1 MTASTPARTTVSAVL
16 PLVLLLIQIGSG
28 LAAESSFEIDLK
40 ELDRTKTPAQ
50 ATKKKSVKPSRPA
63 SSKSST
69 RKKAEQLPAS
79 AAGYVKYSVKS
90 GDHIFKI
97 LMKDFGMSNSAA
109 EALIPEIVRINNISD
124 IKKLSIGQTILIPT
138 GAKYRTAAT
147 VKGAPGKN
155 RPEPPVR
162 NKQPAI
168 TVTPQTPQTSRS
180 LTEEPL
186 VTAVAV
192 RSIKTKDPSEI
203 VDSLMNILALKWGK
217 NQIIETSP
225 GKGGGGRFSVKVD
238 RYFEHNNKRFIL
250 SLSDNDPY
258 TYTLFRLL
266 EVEGYNVV
274 RVSPTDDFAKI
285 VSSLLTHLDITYRY
299 AEHSL
304 MLNDKNRT
312 MTRVMGFLFTRD
324 TIPPRQVLITESPVA
339 ALTAELQEV
348 TDKHP

>member
-1 MTASTPARTTVSAVL
+1 MTASTPARTTVSAIL
-16 PLVLLLIQIGSG
+16 PFILLLVQIGSG
-28 LAAESSFEIDLK
+28 LAAESSFEIDIK
-40 ELDRTKTPAQ
+40 ELDRTKTPAR
-50 ATKKKSVKPSRPA
+50 ATKKKTVKPSRPA
-63 SSKSST
+63 PARSST
-69 RKKAEQLPAS
+69 RKKAETLPAS
-79 AAGYVKYSVKS
+79 ATGYVKYAVKS

-109 EALIPEIVRINNISD
+109 EALIPEIVRLNNISD
-124 IKKLSIGQTILIPT
+124 IRKLSVGQTILIPA
-138 GAKYRTAAT
+138 GAKHRTAAAA
-147 VKGAPGKN
+147 KGAPGKN
-155 RPEPPVR
+155 RPEPPIQ
-162 NKQPAI
+162 NKQPAT
-168 TVTPQTPQTSRS
+168 TVTPQTSQTSRS
-180 LTEEPL
+180 LAEAPL
-186 VTAVAV
+186 VAAVAV
-192 RSIKTKDPSEI
+192 RSIKTREPGEI

-250 SLSDNDPY
+250 SFSDNDPY

-274 RVSPTDDFAKI
+274 RVSPADDFAKI

-312 MTRVMGFLFTRD
+312 ITRVTGFLFTRD
-324 TIPPRQVLITESPVA
+324 TNPPRQVLITESPVA

-348 TDKHP
+348 KDKHP